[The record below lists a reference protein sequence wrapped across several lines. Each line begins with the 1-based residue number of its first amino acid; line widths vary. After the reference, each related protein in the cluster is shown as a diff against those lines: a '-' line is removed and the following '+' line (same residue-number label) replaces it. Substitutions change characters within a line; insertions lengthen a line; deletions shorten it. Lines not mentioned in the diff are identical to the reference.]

1 MHLEIFSRHLN
12 FFNFGDG
19 AFYYASYIPPQR
31 RLHDGLKT
39 VVGNDFCRSGG
50 AIVEYGES

>member
-39 VVGNDFCRSGG
+39 VVGWGWSRSGDPV
-50 AIVEYGES
+50 VEYDEG